1 MAAHGNVRGLTE
13 EEERLIRE
21 NEYVGVGDVLSR
33 HQNVVWAEFGSSE
46 EYEHTG
52 VDVKVFAY
60 GPGAAAFDGAFDNAE
75 LGVKLF
81 YAVSGSA
88 PN

>member
-1 MAAHGNVRGLTE
+1 
-13 EEERLIRE
+13 LIRE
-21 NEYVGVGDVLSR
+21 NKYVGVGDVLSR
-33 HQNVVWAEFGSSE
+33 HQNVAWAEFGFAE
-46 EYEHTG
+46 EYEHSG

-60 GPGAAAFDGAFDNAE
+60 GAEAASFDGAFDNTE
-75 LGVKLF
+75 LGTKLF